1 MNITF
6 RPVEVALHPRRSEG
20 LLVLCEGGLC
30 AVLTRLDEEVDAPGG
45 WFVEAAFGALDDRQ
59 HPSFAELADV
69 EAWVR
74 ERLAGFL
81 AGRA

>member
-6 RPVEVALHPRRSEG
+6 LPIEVALHPRRTEG
-20 LLVLCEGGLC
+20 LQIFCDGALC
-30 AVLTRLDEEVDAPGG
+30 AVLTRLDEEVDPPGG

-59 HPSFAELADV
+59 HPSFLELNEV

-74 ERLAGFL
+74 KTLSDFL
-81 AGRA
+81 K